1 MRTRIETGNPAGAY
15 APRSGAGGLSPGAG
29 QRPDDRGQRR
39 QTRTLTRSTYIFLPS
54 LTGTGSRVVSM
65 EPYVLQFMSKPA
77 HHDDIKAVG
86 GSTERVAAIV
96 DNQSSSLV
104 THRVPDGEAV
114 ALKVKDFL
122 KRNTDAISIVI
133 ASQLASRD
141 TNPILTFAAKAVGD
155 GTSLED
161 IATARSW
168 RSPLHFREELL
179 HKEPGDE
186 AVIREE
192 YRRLV
197 AAPENE
203 RDSTALLIYICE
215 SHALAVEQ
223 QGQQLCT
230 AGPLAVGPTVDNDGA
245 ASERALMVSVIA
257 SFRDRGWGRFAAAL
271 MMNTPFASGALA
283 TPLPIYSYLHA
294 VTTAFVCDAAY
305 ERAKLLIAATDHY
318 VRLIRQGQDAPV
330 VQINSVQVPS
340 QLCLIGLLN
349 MILASVNEFE
359 LACRRVRLCSQYQLQ
374 IPSSSSSGWLPGETA
389 LYQAAERLRQQQYST
404 DVIQQAIKS
413 VTEAKVTLQMKYFEL
428 PPMCDTALERG
439 VYAVGC
445 TAIEMTLANFQDSLA
460 VSYVANLAAREA
472 REAWTKAHLYTVGLL
487 PKSGVMVDKQ
497 GGFSPTG
504 ELVVNA
510 TGRTAA
516 QTTDDIQQT
525 SASIASAISQL
536 AADRIPGRAALDKD
550 EAFKTLASVTMD
562 LHQHCV
568 TQCFADAQKSGP
580 IRRWKERVMGAIK
593 SNPQSPMYML
603 LSNGGVGVKNMDA
616 PQIPVQSLVSI
627 RGEDRASITGHGT
640 VVGGPDY
647 QTDIGGGEPVYKVQV
662 RKPDGTL
669 GPIEQYPV
677 NRLTPLTEDQQ
688 ASVSRLGIA

>member
-1 MRTRIETGNPAGAY
+1 MRARIETRPY
-15 APRSGAGGLSPGAG
+15 PEPRAPRFGEGALTPGPGQRSGGLR
-29 QRPDDRGQRR
+29 QRPVSGTAQRSDNIYIPILG
-39 QTRTLTRSTYIFLPS
+39 RTGLRSV
-54 LTGTGSRVVSM
+54 GM
-65 EPYVLQFMSKPA
+65 EPYVLQFMSRPA
-77 HHDDIKAVG
+77 HQEDIKAVG
-86 GSTERVAAIV
+86 GSTERVAALV
-96 DNQSSSLV
+96 NNKRSALV
-104 THRVPDGEAV
+104 TYRVPAGEAV
-114 ALKVKDFL
+114 ALKVKEFL

-133 ASQLASRD
+133 ASQLASGD

-155 GTSLED
+155 GASLED
-161 IATARSW
+161 MVVMRAW
-168 RSPLHFREELL
+168 RSPPHFRAQLL
-179 HKEPGDE
+179 REAPGDST
-186 AVIREE
+186 VIQRE

-197 AAPENE
+197 AAPADQ

-223 QGQQLCT
+223 QGQQMCT
-230 AGPLAVGPTVDNDGA
+230 AGPLAVGPTVEGDGA
-245 ASERALMVSVIA
+245 ASERALMASVIA

-271 MMNTPFASGALA
+271 MMDAPFASGTLA
-283 TPLPIYSYLHA
+283 APLPIYTYLHA

-305 ERAKLLIAATDHY
+305 ERANLLIAATDHY
-318 VRLIRQGQDAPV
+318 IQLVKGGAPV
-330 VQINSVQVPS
+330 ITVSSSGVQVPS
-340 QLCLIGLLN
+340 QLCLVGLIN
-349 MILASVNEFE
+349 MILAAANEFE

-389 LYQAAERLRQQQYST
+389 LYQAAERLRQEQYST
-404 DVIQQAIKS
+404 DVIQKAIRS

-445 TAIEMTLANFQDSLA
+445 TAIEMTLAGVRDSLA
-460 VSYVANLAAREA
+460 VSYLTNLAAREA

-504 ELVVNA
+504 ELVTNA
-510 TGRTAA
+510 TARTTA
-516 QTTDDIQQT
+516 QTTDDIRQT

-536 AADRIPGRAALDKD
+536 ATDRIPGRAALDKD

-580 IRRWKERVMGAIK
+580 IWRWKERVLGAIK
-593 SNPQSPMYML
+593 SNPQSPLYIL
-603 LSNGGVGVKNMDA
+603 LSNGGVGVKNLDA
-616 PQIPVQSLVSI
+616 PQIPPQSLVSI

-662 RKPDGTL
+662 RKPDGTAA
-669 GPIEQYPV
+669 IEQYPV
-677 NRLTPLTEDQQ
+677 NRLEQLNETQK
-688 ASVSRLGIA
+688 SNMSRIGIA